1 MFKVNNK
8 ETRKT
13 AGNLMFHSSDNVE
26 ISFPFGVL
34 LKAVIQG
41 EKYLSNITLKG
52 RTGHLASYIHLT
64 RDINPYK
71 HKSISQ
77 LCHAPRAPFCRAHTI
92 GCFQTPQSTINTLP

>member
-1 MFKVNNK
+1 
-8 ETRKT
+8 
-13 AGNLMFHSSDNVE
+13 MFHSSDNVE

-64 RDINPYK
+64 RDINPY
-71 HKSISQ
+71 
-77 LCHAPRAPFCRAHTI
+77 
-92 GCFQTPQSTINTLP
+92 